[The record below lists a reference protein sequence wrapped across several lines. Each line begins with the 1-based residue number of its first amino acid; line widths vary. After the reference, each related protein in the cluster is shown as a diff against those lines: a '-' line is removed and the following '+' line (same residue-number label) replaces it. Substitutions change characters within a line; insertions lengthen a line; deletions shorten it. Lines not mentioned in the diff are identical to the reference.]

1 MLWPKCRW
9 QDGATGSPR
18 FGSRVL
24 SVNCSLFDFDP
35 LLPLL
40 PPALYQVQKRW
51 LVLARSPTAVALAES
66 RDVHDRFVAAHLP

>member
-1 MLWPKCRW
+1 M
-9 QDGATGSPR
+9 
-18 FGSRVL
+18 L

-66 RDVHDRFVAAHLP
+66 RDVHDRVVAAHLP